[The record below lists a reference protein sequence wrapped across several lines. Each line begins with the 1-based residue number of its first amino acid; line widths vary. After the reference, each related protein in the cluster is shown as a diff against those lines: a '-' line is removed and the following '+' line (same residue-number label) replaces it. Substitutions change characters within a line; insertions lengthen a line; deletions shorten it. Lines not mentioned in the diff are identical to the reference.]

1 MTLPIVKLSGSSYNQ
16 GVQHGEALRERIRDN
31 LDVYFDRFKREAK
44 LERESVLEWAGML
57 ARNIERLSPSY
68 FEGMRGIAH
77 GSGFDFLEIAA
88 LNVRYEILY
97 FQFGEVGLAEEGL
110 TREAELERIRAG
122 AHLNPGMV
130 DGCTTFAVAPD
141 ASANGHLLIGQNWD
155 WIPQVHG
162 AVLHTVHDD
171 GLETLAFTEAGIFG
185 GKLGLNSAGVGL
197 CINGLTSM
205 DDDWS
210 RDVRPTH
217 VRCYE
222 ILRSSTFEDAVK
234 IVTEEFRACSVN
246 LLVAQAPNSAID
258 LEAAPNGVM
267 QLPCA
272 RGVLAHANHF
282 VDPGVLGISEPPNER
297 RPHSYHRH
305 TRMTDLLETRRPL
318 SVEDLQAIL
327 RDHEGYPDSICRHE
341 NMDDPPEE
349 RYITVTGAIM
359 DLETRE
365 LWLTD
370 GPPDTAPFVHY
381 RLES

>member
-1 MTLPIVKLSGSSYNQ
+1 MTLPIVELSGSSFQQ
-16 GVQHGEALRERIRDN
+16 GVQHGEALRERIRHN

-44 LERESVLEWAGML
+44 LERPDVLEWAGKL
-57 ARNIERLSPSY
+57 SGNIERLSPSY
-68 FEGMRGIAH
+68 YQGMKGIAQ

-110 TREAELERIRAG
+110 TREGELKKFG
-122 AHLNPGMV
+122 VP
-130 DGCTTFAVAPD
+130 DGCTTFAVAQD

-155 WIPQVHG
+155 WIPQVKG
-162 AVLHTVHDD
+162 AVLHTIHDD
-171 GLETLAFTEAGIFG
+171 HLETLAFTEAGIFG

-210 RDVRPTH
+210 RDVRPVH

-222 ILRSSTFEDAVK
+222 ILRSRTFADAVK
-234 IVTEEFRACSVN
+234 LVTDEARACSVN
-246 LLVAQAPNSAID
+246 LLVAQAPNHAID

-267 QLPCA
+267 QLPCVN
-272 RGVLAHANHF
+272 GVLAHANHF
-282 VDPGVLGISEPPNER
+282 VDPGALGITEPPNER

-305 TRMTDLLETRRPL
+305 TRMTDLLEAQRPL
-318 SVEDLQAIL
+318 SVEDLQEIL
-327 RDHEGYPDSICRHE
+327 RDHEGFPDSICRHE
-341 NMDDPPEE
+341 NFADPPEE
-349 RYITVTGAIM
+349 HYITVTGAIM

-370 GPPDTAPFVHY
+370 GPPDIAPFVHY
-381 RLES
+381 RLGS